1 MKKIGKKILKVLGC
15 IAVCLL
21 LFVAG
26 LSIYNHIKMTGDI
39 NAIKDKGYYNPVSTG
54 DHSLNVYVTGNENG
68 EHTIVT
74 LSGWSDGEMYIG
86 WRPVTSQ
93 FEDDNQFVFIDRA
106 GYGLSD
112 DVREDMTVDY
122 VVEDYRTALR
132 NAGIEGPYILLCHS
146 LGSLYTAYWESTY
159 PDEIEACIFL
169 DGTLPISAE
178 EVDKVIQ
185 KRSFTDNILIDVT
198 SRLPYFLIHTGLSR
212 VYDINAAFYGDVMSC
227 LDPDDRNDAFS
238 LIDSTYASHACL
250 YELIHVN
257 SGEMLSWTWEN
268 MVTNDIPK
276 IYLAASDYEGAL
288 QYAERLGNTEV
299 YDLPGDH
306 VIFLDRTEDCA
317 DIIAGFLASLDA

>member
-1 MKKIGKKILKVLGC
+1 MKKIGKIILKVLGC

-26 LSIYNHIKMTGDI
+26 LSIYNRIKMSGEI

-54 DHSLNVYVTGNENG
+54 DHSLNVYEAGNKNG
-68 EHTIVT
+68 KHTIVA

-86 WRPVTSQ
+86 WRPLTSQ
-93 FEDDNQFVFIDRA
+93 FEDDNEFVFIDRA

-112 DVREDMTVDY
+112 DTNEPMTVDY
-122 VVEDYRTALR
+122 VVEDYRTALK

-159 PDEIEACIFL
+159 PDEIEACIFM

-178 EVDKVIQ
+178 EVDAVIQ
-185 KRSFTDNILIDVT
+185 KRSFTDNILTEVT
-198 SRLPYFLIHTGLSR
+198 TRLPYFLTHTGLSR
-212 VYDINAAFYGDVMSC
+212 VFDINDAFYGDVMSC
-227 LDPDDRNDAFS
+227 LDPDDRNDGFT
-238 LIDSTYASHACL
+238 LINSTYTSDACL
-250 YELIHVN
+250 YEFSHVN
-257 SGEMLSWTWEN
+257 SGEVLSWTWEHIE
-268 MVTNDIPK
+268 TTDIPK

-288 QYAERLGNTEV
+288 TYAGKLGNTEV
-299 YDLPGDH
+299 FDLKGDH

-317 DIIAGFLASLDA
+317 DKIGTFLASLDA